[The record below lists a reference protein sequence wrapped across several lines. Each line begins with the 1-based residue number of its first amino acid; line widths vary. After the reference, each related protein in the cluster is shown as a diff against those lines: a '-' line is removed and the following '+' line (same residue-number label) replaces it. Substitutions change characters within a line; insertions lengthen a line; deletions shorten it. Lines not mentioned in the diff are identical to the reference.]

1 MILENK
7 VAVITGG
14 TRGIGEAIAGK
25 FAQHGADLAI
35 IATRATDEAKS
46 VIGELAET
54 GRKVRLYTCD
64 ISDAEQVAAVAEE
77 IMADFGK
84 VDILVNNAGI
94 TRDNLLPSL
103 GIMDI
108 DDVIDVN
115 LKGTMYM
122 TRAFIRNF
130 IRQRSGNIVNI
141 SSVVGL
147 MGNKGQTNYAASKAG
162 IVGFTKSVAKE
173 YGRRNIRCNAIAPG
187 YIETQMTEKLSENV
201 QEELKKSLAIER
213 LGKPE
218 DVANLALFLGSD
230 NSSYITGEV
239 IKVDGG
245 MYV

>member
-1 MILENK
+1 MLKGK
-7 VAVITGG
+7 VAVVTGG
-14 TRGIGEAIAGK
+14 TRGIGQAIAGK
-25 FAQHGADLAI
+25 FAENGADLAI
-35 IATRATDEAKS
+35 IATRVTDEAKS
-46 VIGELAET
+46 VVMELEQT
-54 GRKVRLYTCD
+54 GRTVRLYTCD
-64 ISDAEQVAAVAEE
+64 ISDAEQVASVAEE

-108 DDVIDVN
+108 DDVINVN

-162 IVGFTKSVAKE
+162 IIGFTKSVAKE

-187 YIETQMTEKLSENV
+187 YIETQMTEKLPENI
-201 QEELKKSLAIER
+201 QEELKKSLAIAR